1 MANYL
6 VVIPP
11 YKPAYVTKA
20 KNADDI
26 LNIIYNKVS
35 LKPRATYCRI
45 NKTDYRLIIAKNQTR
60 MAINEKAMSIAD
72 EIVKGYGII
81 TKININGD
89 FLGMPEKVA
98 RLIADRIN
106 ERNREAI
113 VEDVGA

>member
-35 LKPRATYCRI
+35 LKPRSMHCHI
-45 NKTDYRLIIAKNQTR
+45 NKSNFRLIVAKNQTR
-60 MAINEKAMSIAD
+60 MSENEKAMSIAD
-72 EIVKGYGII
+72 EIVKGTAIVA
-81 TKININGD
+81 INGYGN
-89 FLGMPEKVA
+89 FFGITEKAA
-98 RLIADRIN
+98 RIIADRIN
-106 ERNREAI
+106 EYNREAI

>member
-20 KNADDI
+20 KSADDI

-35 LKPRATYCRI
+35 SKPRSMHCHI
-45 NKTDYRLIIAKNQTR
+45 NKSNFRLVVAKNQTR
-60 MAINEKAMSIAD
+60 MSTNEKAMSIAD
-72 EIVKGYGII
+72 ETVKGTAII
-81 TKININGD
+81 AINIYGNFSGIT
-89 FLGMPEKVA
+89 EKAA

-106 ERNREAI
+106 EFNREAI